1 MKIFEP
7 SSTQGLGCRPKGARD
22 ERDSARRVR
31 DMFSD
36 IAPRYDLLNHLLSFS
51 MDNRW
56 RRLTA
61 EKFRRILRR
70 TDARVL
76 DLCCGTGDLA
86 FAFEVERVDVIRD
99 STAHRMPILGCDF
112 AYPMVERARKKA
124 RTDSHTAEFINGDAL
139 NMPFPNASFDLVA
152 SAFGFR
158 NLANYERGLREI
170 ARVLKPGGR
179 IAILEFSEP
188 TNNAMAGMYRFYFKR
203 ILPVI
208 GGVISGNRAAY
219 AYLPSS
225 VSNFPTPQQL
235 GKLLFNAGFLGV
247 RHQAWNFGSV
257 VLHTGRLPEPGKA
270 IVESEDKVAGGF
282 WKERRKH
289 PRGESKEGKESKEA
303 KN

>member
-1 MKIFEP
+1 MKIFET
-7 SSTQGLGCRPKGARD
+7 SSTPVLGSRPKGARD

-31 DMFSD
+31 DMFSA
-36 IAPRYDLLNHLLSFS
+36 IAPRYDLLNHMLSFS
-51 MDNRW
+51 MDSKW

-86 FAFEVERVDVIRD
+86 FALEVERVDVIRD
-99 STAHRMPILGCDF
+99 TNAHRIPIMGCDF
-112 AYPMVERARKKA
+112 AYPMLERARKKA
-124 RTDSHTAEFINGDAL
+124 RADSHTAEFINGDAL
-139 NMPFPNASFDLVA
+139 NMPFPDQSFDLVA
-152 SAFGFR
+152 TAFGFR

-188 TNNAMAGMYRFYFKR
+188 SNSAMAKMYRFYFKR

-208 GGVISGNRAAY
+208 GGMISGNRAAY

-225 VSNFPTPQQL
+225 VSNFPTPPEL
-235 GKLLFNAGFLGV
+235 AKLLGSAGFLGV

-257 VLHTGRLPEPGKA
+257 VLHIGRLPEPGKVL
-270 IVESEDKVAGGF
+270 IESEDDRARGF
-282 WKERRKH
+282 WKERRKR
-289 PRGESKEGKESKEA
+289 PREDCKESK
-303 KN
+303 N

>member
-1 MKIFEP
+1 MKVFEI
-7 SSTQGLGCRPKGARD
+7 SSKGAAGSRPKGARD

-36 IAPRYDLLNHLLSFS
+36 IAPRYDLLNGLLSFS
-51 MDNRW
+51 MDSRW

-99 STAHRMPILGCDF
+99 STAHREPIVGCDF

-152 SAFGFR
+152 TAFGFR

-179 IAILEFSEP
+179 VAILEFSEP
-188 TNNAMAGMYRFYFKR
+188 SNTVMARMYRFYFKR
-203 ILPVI
+203 ILPLV
-208 GGVISGNRAAY
+208 GGMISGNRTAY
-219 AYLPSS
+219 SYLPSS
-225 VSNFPTPQQL
+225 VSTFPPPPELARLL
-235 GKLLFNAGFLGV
+235 GSAGFLGV
-247 RHQAWNFGSV
+247 RYEAWNFGSV
-257 VLHTGRLPEPGKA
+257 VLHTGRLPVPENVVKFEDVPG
-270 IVESEDKVAGGF
+270 VMV
-282 WKERRKH
+282 ERRKH
-289 PRGESKEGKESKEA
+289 PRGDAAKKE
-303 KN
+303 N

>member
-1 MKIFEP
+1 
-7 SSTQGLGCRPKGARD
+7 
-22 ERDSARRVR
+22 
-31 DMFSD
+31 
-36 IAPRYDLLNHLLSFS
+36 

-139 NMPFPNASFDLVA
+139 NMPFPDASFDLVA

-188 TNNAMAGMYRFYFKR
+188 TNHAMAGMYRFYFRR

-225 VSNFPTPQQL
+225 VSNFPTPQEL

-289 PRGESKEGKESKEA
+289 PRGESKEA
-303 KN
+303 KT

>member
-7 SSTQGLGCRPKGARD
+7 SSTKGLGCRPKGARD

-139 NMPFPNASFDLVA
+139 NMPFPDASFDLVA

-188 TNNAMAGMYRFYFKR
+188 TNHAMAGMYRFYFKR
-203 ILPVI
+203 ILPVV

-225 VSNFPTPQQL
+225 VSNFPSPPEL

-257 VLHTGRLPEPGKA
+257 VLHTGRLPEPGKTL
-270 IVESEDKVAGGF
+270 VESEDKVAGGF

-289 PRGESKEGKESKEA
+289 PRGESKEA
-303 KN
+303 KT

>member
-1 MKIFEP
+1 MKLFETP
-7 SSTQGLGCRPKGARD
+7 PTPRSGSRPKGARD

-86 FAFEVERVDVIRD
+86 FALEVARVDVIRD
-99 STAHRMPILGCDF
+99 STAHRVPIVGCDF
-112 AYPMVERARKKA
+112 AYPMVERARRKA
-124 RTDSHTAEFINGDAL
+124 RSDSHTAEFINGDAL
-139 NMPFPNASFDLVA
+139 SMPFPDASFDLVA
-152 SAFGFR
+152 TAFGFR
-158 NLANYERGLREI
+158 NLANYARGLREI

-188 TNNAMAGMYRFYFKR
+188 SNTAMAKMYRFYFKW
-203 ILPVI
+203 ILPLI
-208 GGVISGNRAAY
+208 GGMISGNRVAY

-225 VSNFPTPQQL
+225 VSNFPAPPELT
-235 GKLLFNAGFLGV
+235 KLLGNAGFLEI
-247 RHQAWNFGSV
+247 RYQAWNFGSV
-257 VLHTGRLPEPGKA
+257 VLHTGRLPDPERIRIEPEDERNGA
-270 IVESEDKVAGGF
+270 I
-282 WKERRKH
+282 WKERRSR
-289 PRGESKEGKESKEA
+289 PRGNQTKAG
-303 KN
+303 N

>member
-1 MKIFEP
+1 MKIFET
-7 SSTQGLGCRPKGARD
+7 SSTPALGSRPKGARN

-51 MDNRW
+51 MDDRW

-86 FAFEVERVDVIRD
+86 FALEVERVDVIRD
-99 STAHRMPILGCDF
+99 STAHRIPIMGCDF

-139 NMPFPNASFDLVA
+139 NMPFPDASFDLVA
-152 SAFGFR
+152 TAFGFR

-188 TNNAMAGMYRFYFKR
+188 TNSAMAGMYRFYFKR

-208 GGVISGNRAAY
+208 GGLISGNRAAY

-225 VSNFPTPQQL
+225 VSGFPTPPEL
-235 GKLLFNAGFLGV
+235 AKLLFSAGFLGV

-270 IVESEDKVAGGF
+270 VIEPEDEVARGF

-289 PRGESKEGKESKEA
+289 PRGESKQST
-303 KN
+303 N

>member
-7 SSTQGLGCRPKGARD
+7 PSTQGLGARPKGTRD

-36 IAPRYDLLNHLLSFS
+36 IAPRYDILNHLLSFS

-139 NMPFPNASFDLVA
+139 NMPFPDASFDLVA

-188 TNNAMAGMYRFYFKR
+188 TNSAMAGMYRFYFKR

-208 GGVISGNRAAY
+208 GGVISGNKAAY

-225 VSNFPTPQQL
+225 VSNFPTPPEL
-235 GKLLFNAGFLGV
+235 GKLLCKTGFLGV

-257 VLHTGRLPEPGKA
+257 VLHTGRLPEPGKT

-289 PRGESKEGKESKEA
+289 PRGESKQPKD
-303 KN
+303 

>member
-1 MKIFEP
+1 MKIFET
-7 SSTQGLGCRPKGARD
+7 SSTPGLGSRPKGARN

-51 MDNRW
+51 MDDRW

-86 FAFEVERVDVIRD
+86 FALEVERVDVIRD
-99 STAHRMPILGCDF
+99 STAHRIPIMGCDF

-139 NMPFPNASFDLVA
+139 NMPFPDASFDLVA
-152 SAFGFR
+152 TAFGFR

-188 TNNAMAGMYRFYFKR
+188 TNSAMAGMYRFYFKR

-208 GGVISGNRAAY
+208 GGLISGNRAAY

-225 VSNFPTPQQL
+225 VSSFPTPPEL
-235 GKLLFNAGFLGV
+235 AKLLFDAGFLGV

-270 IVESEDKVAGGF
+270 VIESEDEVARGF
-282 WKERRKH
+282 WKERRKY
-289 PRGESKEGKESKEA
+289 PRGESKQST
-303 KN
+303 N

>member
-7 SSTQGLGCRPKGARD
+7 SSAQGLGARPKGARD

-31 DMFSD
+31 DMFSA

-99 STAHRMPILGCDF
+99 STAHRVPIMGCDF
-112 AYPMVERARKKA
+112 AYPMVERARQKA
-124 RTDSHTAEFINGDAL
+124 RADSHTAEFINGDAL
-139 NMPFPNASFDLVA
+139 SMPFPDASFDLVA

-188 TNNAMAGMYRFYFKR
+188 TNSAMAGMYRFYFKR

-208 GGVISGNRAAY
+208 GGVVSGNKAAY
-219 AYLPSS
+219 SYLPSS
-225 VSNFPTPQQL
+225 VSNFPSPLEL
-235 GKLLFNAGFLGV
+235 GKLLFKAGFLGV

-270 IVESEDKVAGGF
+270 LIESEDKPAGGF

-289 PRGESKEGKESKEA
+289 PRGESKEA
-303 KN
+303 KT

>member
-1 MKIFEP
+1 MKLFEI
-7 SSTQGLGCRPKGARD
+7 SSKGAAGSRPKGARD
-22 ERDSARRVR
+22 ERDSARRIR

-61 EKFRRILRR
+61 EKFRRVLRR

-99 STAHRMPILGCDF
+99 PTAHREPIVGCDF

-139 NMPFPNASFDLVA
+139 SMPFPDGSFDLVA
-152 SAFGFR
+152 TAFGFR

-179 IAILEFSEP
+179 VAILEFSEP
-188 TNNAMAGMYRFYFKR
+188 TNSVMAGMYRFYFRR
-203 ILPVI
+203 ILPLI
-208 GGVISGNRAAY
+208 GGMISGNRTAY
-219 AYLPSS
+219 SYLPTS
-225 VSNFPTPQQL
+225 VSTFPPPPEL
-235 GKLLFNAGFLGV
+235 AKLLGSAGFLGI
-247 RHQAWNFGSV
+247 RYEAWNFGSV
-257 VLHTGRLPEPGKA
+257 VLHTGHLPDPGKT
-270 IVESEDKVAGGF
+270 VKEPEDQTGVMI
-282 WKERRKH
+282 ERRKR
-289 PRGESKEGKESKEA
+289 PRGDPA
-303 KN
+303 KKAN

>member
-1 MKIFEP
+1 MKIFES
-7 SSTQGLGCRPKGARD
+7 SSTQGLGARPKGARD

-31 DMFSD
+31 DMFSA

-139 NMPFPNASFDLVA
+139 NMPFPDASFDLVA

-188 TNNAMAGMYRFYFKR
+188 TNSAMAGMYRFYFKH

-225 VSNFPTPQQL
+225 VSNFLSPPQL
-235 GKLLFNAGFLGV
+235 AKLLFNAGFLGV

-270 IVESEDKVAGGF
+270 LIESEEKPAGGF

-289 PRGESKEGKESKEA
+289 PRGESKEA
-303 KN
+303 KT